1 MKLWVSLCFYYVEN
15 RLENFK
21 KTISNLSSIPNI
33 KITVDSNVNFDS
45 NLDIRVTQLADP
57 YHYTWEHKKYMP
69 EFLKSDYTHFAYIE
83 GNLKVT
89 QKTFDYW
96 IKTRQLFKDNNL
108 NLIPAVHRIQKDK
121 NGQIYSLDSIH
132 KQNNR
137 LTLKI
142 ENQTFVFLSEPYQGM
157 FIMDK
162 EMVEEH
168 IKSDFYSLGLK
179 RSYGIRE
186 SANLGNTYVN
196 VLNVMPHRVVV
207 PLNIPEECM
216 VEHFGTDYLNDPN
229 SPHAKI
235 KIEELFT

>member
-21 KTISNLSSIPNI
+21 RTINNLSNIPNI

-45 NLDIRVTQLADP
+45 NLDIRVTELADP

-69 EFLKSDYTHFAYIE
+69 EFLESDYTHFAYLE
-83 GNLKVT
+83 GNIDVT
-89 QKTFDYW
+89 KKTFDYW
-96 IKTRQLFKDNNL
+96 NKTRRFFKDNNL
-108 NLIPAVHRIQKDK
+108 NLIPSVHRIQKNK
-121 NGQIYSLDSIH
+121 EGEIYSLDCTH
-132 KQNNR
+132 KQPHR
-137 LTLKI
+137 PIIDVKGQKFI
-142 ENQTFVFLSEPYQGM
+142 FLSEPYQGM

-162 EMVEEH
+162 EMAEEH
-168 IKSDFYSLGLK
+168 ISSDYYFLGHK
-179 RSYGIRE
+179 HTYGIRE

-196 VLNVMPHRVVV
+196 VPNGLPHRAAL

-216 VEHFGTDYLNDPN
+216 VEHFGTDYLNDLN

-235 KIEELFT
+235 KIENLFQ

>member
-21 KTISNLSSIPNI
+21 RTINNLSNIPNI

-69 EFLKSDYTHFAYIE
+69 EFLNSDYSHFAYVE
-83 GNLKVT
+83 GNIDVT
-89 QKTFDYW
+89 KKTFDYW
-96 IKTRQLFKDNNL
+96 IKTREMFLKNNH

-121 NGQIYSLDSIH
+121 EGNIYSLDCTH
-132 KQNNR
+132 KQHGCR
-137 LTLKI
+137 IKVDDQEFI
-142 ENQTFVFLSEPYQGM
+142 FLSEPYQGM

-162 EMVEEH
+162 EMVKEH
-168 IKSDFYSLGLK
+168 IDSGYYSLGHK
-179 RSYGIRE
+179 HTYGIRE
-186 SANLGNTYVN
+186 SANLGNIYVN
-196 VLNVMPHRVVV
+196 VPPNLPHRAAL
-207 PLNIPEECM
+207 PLNIPDECM
-216 VEHFGTDYLNDPN
+216 VEHFGTDYHGDVN

-235 KIEELFT
+235 KIEDLFK